1 MTLLSSGLT
10 VLMELH
16 GSPRGLTETAY
27 AKRHTLHVNAVYAV
41 GIKKALKEKLFRVLQ
56 GLNDDGLKR
65 LYATCLVL
73 KTIIY

>member
-1 MTLLSSGLT
+1 
-10 VLMELH
+10 
-16 GSPRGLTETAY
+16 
-27 AKRHTLHVNAVYAV
+27 VNAVYAV